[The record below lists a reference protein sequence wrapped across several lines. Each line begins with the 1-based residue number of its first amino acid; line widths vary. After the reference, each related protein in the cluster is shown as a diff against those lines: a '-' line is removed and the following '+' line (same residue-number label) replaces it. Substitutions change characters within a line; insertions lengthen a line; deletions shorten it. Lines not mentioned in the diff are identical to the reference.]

1 MQKLIMNGPIV
12 DDSEVWFYDY
22 FGDPCISPKN
32 VLEFLNKSGN
42 QDITLTI
49 NSRGGDVLA
58 GSEIFTAIKDYQ
70 GNVEVII
77 AGIAGSMASVVAMAG
92 DVVKISPL
100 GKFMIHN
107 ASMGNFGDYRDM
119 GKASELLFDTSE
131 SLANVYAAK
140 TGKTVSEILEAMDNE
155 TWFTAEKAVEFGLAD
170 EVLFSE
176 KQDITLIASAGD
188 MVDKNKIAEFKAFL
202 AEKELNKEK
211 KQSKTDLSAEDISDI
226 VSKIVDQKLSEKTQK
241 SEAKAVKA
249 AGLSKYIH

>member
-12 DDSEVWFYDY
+12 DDSEAWFYDY

-32 VLEFLNKSGN
+32 VLEFLKKSGSE
-42 QDITLTI
+42 DITLTI
-49 NSRGGDVLA
+49 NSKGGDVLA
-58 GSEIFTAIKDYQ
+58 GSEIFTAIKSYQ
-70 GNVEVII
+70 GEVNVIV
-77 AGIAGSMASVVAMAG
+77 AGIAASMASVIAMAG
-92 DVVKISPL
+92 DSVKISPL

-107 ASMGNFGDYRDM
+107 ASVGNFGDYRDM

-131 SLANVYAAK
+131 SLANVYAEK

-155 TWFTAEKAVEFGLAD
+155 TWFTAEKAVGFGLAD

-188 MVDKNKIAEFKAFL
+188 MVDKEKISEFKAFL
-202 AEKELNKEK
+202 AQKELNKES
-211 KQSKTDLSAEDISDI
+211 KQNKTALSAEDISDI
-226 VSKIVDQKLSEKTQK
+226 VNKIVDQKLSEKTQK
-241 SEAKAVKA
+241 SEITAVKA

>member
-1 MQKLIMNGPIV
+1 MNGPIV

-58 GSEIFTAIKDYQ
+58 GSEIFTAIKDYP
-70 GNVEVII
+70 GRIDVVV
-77 AGIAGSMASVVAMAG
+77 AGIAASMASVIAIAG
-92 DVVKISPL
+92 DTVKISPL
-100 GKFMIHN
+100 GKIMIHN
-107 ASMGNFGDYRDM
+107 
-119 GKASELLFDTSE
+119 ASELLFDTSE

-176 KQDITLIASAGD
+176 KQDITLFASAGD
-188 MVDKNKIAEFKAFL
+188 MVDKDKIAEFKAFL

-211 KQSKTDLSAEDISDI
+211 KQSKTDLSAENISDI

-241 SEAKAVKA
+241 SKAKAVKA

>member
-1 MQKLIMNGPIV
+1 MQNLIMNGPIV

-32 VLEFLNKSGN
+32 VREFLNKSGN
-42 QDITLTI
+42 EDITLTI
-49 NSRGGDVLA
+49 NSKGGDVLA
-58 GSEIFTAIKDYQ
+58 GSEIFTAIKSYQ
-70 GNVEVII
+70 GTVNVIV
-77 AGIAGSMASVVAMAG
+77 AGIAASMASVIAMAG
-92 DVVKISPL
+92 DTVKISPL
-100 GKFMIHN
+100 GKIMIHN

-119 GKASELLFDTSE
+119 DKASKILFDTSE
-131 SLANVYAAK
+131 SLADVYAEK
-140 TGKTVSEILEAMDNE
+140 TGKTVSEILEAMDE
-155 TWFTAEKAVEFGLAD
+155 DTYFTGRKAVEFGLAD

-188 MVDKNKIAEFKAFL
+188 MVDKEKIAEFKAFL

-211 KQSKTDLSAEDISDI
+211 KQSKSDLSAEDISDI

-249 AGLSKYIH
+249 AGLLKYIH

>member
-58 GSEIFTAIKDYQ
+58 GSEIFTAIKDYP
-70 GNVEVII
+70 GRIDVVV
-77 AGIAGSMASVVAMAG
+77 AGIAASMASVIAIAG
-92 DVVKISPL
+92 DTVKISPL
-100 GKFMIHN
+100 GKIMIHN
-107 ASMGNFGDYRDM
+107 
-119 GKASELLFDTSE
+119 ASELLFDTSE

-176 KQDITLIASAGD
+176 KQDITLFASAGD
-188 MVDKNKIAEFKAFL
+188 MVDKDKIAEFKAFL

-211 KQSKTDLSAEDISDI
+211 KQSKTDLSAENISDI

-241 SEAKAVKA
+241 SKAKAVKA